1 MSILARLRSTLRT
14 VFRRNQAATEVS
26 DELQFHLDS
35 YAADLVEQGIPEGEA
50 RRLAR
55 VALGSPL
62 RNYGE
67 IHRRAVGLQLL
78 DETLSDVRYGIRG
91 LWRNPLFAITL
102 IATLTLG
109 IGATTAI
116 FSVVD
121 RVLFRPLPYP
131 QSERLI
137 SLGLTQPLEPQEFA
151 FGAFFYD
158 WSDRQQPFL
167 AMTAESAVT
176 SSCDLTE
183 NNPIHL
189 SCPAVLRSF
198 LPTFGIQPVLGRNFS
213 VEEDRPH
220 GPRVA
225 LISYGLWQ
233 DRFGFDRGVLD
244 RTLQIDGNSVR
255 IIGVLPA
262 GFKMPRLQPVDV
274 LFPLVLDEAAMR
286 QAGAKGDTGVA
297 LSAFGRLKPGI
308 SLKEAQRQMGPLFSD
323 TQKII
328 PPEIRKDFHL
338 CVRSLRDRQMQD
350 IRLTAWVL
358 FGCSL
363 SVLLIACANA
373 AGLLLARGA
382 SRQRELA
389 LRSALGAS
397 RFRLVR
403 QAFTEAAL
411 ISIVSVCAACLAC
424 FVLLRLL
431 VASFRIDQPLIADAH
446 LNVRVISYA
455 ISIALLCTLFFGT
468 LPAVERPRSIALSGR
483 LLKTNS
489 RAVLRQLMVSGQ
501 IAFTLVLLALAM
513 LFVRSF
519 KNLQHQ
525 RLGIDS
531 GQIVTATITLGH
543 KSFPSP
549 QSQMAFF
556 ERLEQRVRFGPGVTM
571 VSVSDSLPP
580 SPNHTAT
587 RFFSLGLPGRR
598 PLEEVP
604 GDIVA
609 YRWVSP
615 GYLKTLGIPILA
627 GHDFTS
633 EERSSSESVLI
644 LSHRLASRLYPKQNP
659 IGERIQVDRPD
670 PKGRWYTVVGVADN
684 VKNGG
689 LAGKDEPEY
698 YRLRRDR
705 PEDWDSAGAWSRTSV
720 VAMRSIAAPSIF
732 VPWLRTQVAALDPTL
747 PVEIETLQSSIEAL
761 AGQPRLQTMLVSLF
775 AAIGLILAAIG
786 LYGVLAYLVT
796 ERTQEIG
803 IRMALGASRNQVL
816 RLVFKRS
823 LRLIVWGSSIGLILA
838 FGASHVLAIL
848 LFGVSPDDLATF
860 VAMPVLLIGV
870 SLLATF
876 IPARSAARVDPMVA
890 LRSE

>member
-262 GFKMPRLQPVDV
+262 GFKMPRPQPVDV

-286 QAGAKGDTGVA
+286 QAARRA
-297 LSAFGRLKPGI
+297 IQELP
-308 SLKEAQRQMGPLFSD
+308 
-323 TQKII
+323 
-328 PPEIRKDFHL
+328 
-338 CVRSLRDRQMQD
+338 
-350 IRLTAWVL
+350 
-358 FGCSL
+358 
-363 SVLLIACANA
+363 SVL
-373 AGLLLARGA
+373 
-382 SRQRELA
+382 
-389 LRSALGAS
+389 
-397 RFRLVR
+397 
-403 QAFTEAAL
+403 
-411 ISIVSVCAACLAC
+411 
-424 FVLLRLL
+424 
-431 VASFRIDQPLIADAH
+431 
-446 LNVRVISYA
+446 
-455 ISIALLCTLFFGT
+455 
-468 LPAVERPRSIALSGR
+468 
-483 LLKTNS
+483 
-489 RAVLRQLMVSGQ
+489 
-501 IAFTLVLLALAM
+501 
-513 LFVRSF
+513 
-519 KNLQHQ
+519 
-525 RLGIDS
+525 
-531 GQIVTATITLGH
+531 
-543 KSFPSP
+543 
-549 QSQMAFF
+549 
-556 ERLEQRVRFGPGVTM
+556 
-571 VSVSDSLPP
+571 
-580 SPNHTAT
+580 
-587 RFFSLGLPGRR
+587 
-598 PLEEVP
+598 
-604 GDIVA
+604 
-609 YRWVSP
+609 
-615 GYLKTLGIPILA
+615 
-627 GHDFTS
+627 S
-633 EERSSSESVLI
+633 E
-644 LSHRLASRLYPKQNP
+644 
-659 IGERIQVDRPD
+659 
-670 PKGRWYTVVGVADN
+670 
-684 VKNGG
+684 
-689 LAGKDEPEY
+689 
-698 YRLRRDR
+698 
-705 PEDWDSAGAWSRTSV
+705 
-720 VAMRSIAAPSIF
+720 
-732 VPWLRTQVAALDPTL
+732 
-747 PVEIETLQSSIEAL
+747 
-761 AGQPRLQTMLVSLF
+761 
-775 AAIGLILAAIG
+775 
-786 LYGVLAYLVT
+786 
-796 ERTQEIG
+796 
-803 IRMALGASRNQVL
+803 
-816 RLVFKRS
+816 
-823 LRLIVWGSSIGLILA
+823 GSSPA
-838 FGASHVLAIL
+838 F
-848 LFGVSPDDLATF
+848 
-860 VAMPVLLIGV
+860 
-870 SLLATF
+870 
-876 IPARSAARVDPMVA
+876 R
-890 LRSE
+890 